1 MHQTCDSLPSH
12 LTLNLLTQQNNSNF
26 RKFDLKVVKMMD
38 EGGIVMLRGN
48 TRCVDFLN
56 LFISVLIEFYKD
68 TFQTFIT

>member
-1 MHQTCDSLPSH
+1 MHQTCDSSPSH
-12 LTLNLLTQQNNSNF
+12 LTYNLLTQQNNSNF

>member
-1 MHQTCDSLPSH
+1 MHQTCDSLLSH